1 MVQSHKT
8 PHKFRNCL
16 TDSSLQ
22 YDFFILKKATL
33 SKHVVETLASSLTIR
48 YKRCMPNIGN
58 LEIGN

>member
-8 PHKFRNCL
+8 PHKFHNCL

-22 YDFFILKKATL
+22 YDFFILKATL

-48 YKRCMPNIGN
+48 YKRCMRNIGN